1 MKTLASILSALLL
14 LVLPCALTLA
24 ASAPD
29 ILPVPGTHALL
40 ARCGEETFLI
50 GGEDEQAV
58 AQTIPN
64 AIDGVIRLCE
74 HVEYSAAVEAL
85 AARYGVSLYA
95 PGDALP
101 LDDAAWQGQ
110 TLRLSIGGTSY
121 AFGADS
127 AQEGAITYRCDG
139 TPFAYSGNTNESAV
153 NVRAKTSTKSDR
165 VGKLRRGE
173 LITIL
178 GLTLSEQGEY
188 WYSVQL
194 ADGTTGYIRSDLL
207 IPSASGT
214 PVQTVQAAANVPS
227 SSGTRYIG
235 NKNSKVFH
243 RPTCHTLPAPKNQ
256 VYADSRDYFIS
267 KGFRPCKNCD
277 P

>member
-1 MKTLASILSALLL
+1 MKHKGRCAAVKALASILSALLL
-14 LVLPCALTLA
+14 LVLPCAPTLA

-74 HVEYSAAVEAL
+74 HVEHSAAVEAL

-127 AQEGAITYRCDG
+127 AQEHGEEAGTASEECGAYYSCDLL
-139 TPFAYSGNTNESAV
+139 FMSESLERPLNQA
-153 NVRAKTSTKSDR
+153 D
-165 VGKLRRGE
+165 
-173 LITIL
+173 IL
-178 GLTLSEQGEY
+178 GMSGEECGG
-188 WYSVQL
+188 W
-194 ADGTTGYIRSDLL
+194 IFR
-207 IPSASGT
+207 
-214 PVQTVQAAANVPS
+214 
-227 SSGTRYIG
+227 R
-235 NKNSKVFH
+235 K
-243 RPTCHTLPAPKNQ
+243 
-256 VYADSRDYFIS
+256 SRGRES
-267 KGFRPCKNCD
+267 RPCGPARCSL
-277 P
+277 PGAAS